1 MSWYEKG
8 WVIFILLIVCFPLGC
23 FLMWKCGYWHTI
35 VKVIASVAFGF
46 WFLCIS
52 IALFSS
58 TPAEETPTE
67 IVAEDTQNTEN
78 TSDNEDT
85 QPDVAGKTAE
95 EITEMAQSDA
105 ESITEQQQQQA
116 LDFIAA
122 NCENFYQ
129 DDETMAKTLYYG
141 TLLAYANYEKYDAL
155 FDLGSHVTSAVEDVY
170 TGDETQSSD
179 TAILNLAKTKIDL
192 AALELVSSPSIQK
205 PSQNTTAMV
214 DYIAYTAKANA
225 KTASEEEKT
234 QAIQFIKDTYPNY
247 YTDNDIMEQTM
258 YYGSLLEY
266 AYENIDVTKYQLG
279 MNTNQ
284 AVKYVY
290 RGVETAEDAHTQENL
305 NQIKKSLDELFP
317 QTQPTAET
325 AAPATQTTAPA
336 TQAVMVWIPT
346 NGGTKYHKNSTCS
359 NMDNPTQVTIDNAVA
374 RGFSPC
380 GRCY

>member
-35 VKVIASVAFGF
+35 IKVIASVAFGF

-58 TPAEETPTE
+58 TPAEENPTE
-67 IVAEDTQNTEN
+67 IVAEDTEDTQNTEN

-105 ESITEQQQQQA
+105 ENITEQQQQQA

-129 DDETMAKTLYYG
+129 DNETMAKALYYG
-141 TLLAYANYEKYDAL
+141 SFIANANYEQDKELFNFGLHIIAAIESVYD
-155 FDLGSHVTSAVEDVY
+155 GSATTED
-170 TGDETQSSD
+170 DD
-179 TAILNLAKTKIDL
+179 ILLNLAKTKTDL
-192 AALELVSSPSIQK
+192 IAMGLIESASIEK

-214 DYIAYTAKANA
+214 EYIIYTAKANA

-305 NQIKKSLDELFP
+305 NQIKKSLDQLFP
-317 QTQPTAET
+317 PAQPTAET
-325 AAPATQTTAPA
+325 AAPATQE
-336 TQAVMVWIPT
+336 VMVWIPT

-359 NMDNPTQVTIDNAVA
+359 NMDNPTQVTRDNAVA